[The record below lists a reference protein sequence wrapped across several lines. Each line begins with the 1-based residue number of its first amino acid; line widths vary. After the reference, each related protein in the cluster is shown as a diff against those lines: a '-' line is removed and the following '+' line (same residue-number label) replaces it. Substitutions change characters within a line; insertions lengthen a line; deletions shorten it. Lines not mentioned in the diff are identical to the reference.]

1 MKVLA
6 IIPARGGSKGVPDK
20 NIRLLRGKPLI
31 TYTISAA
38 LQSQLLSKVIVSTDS
53 EKIAEIATRWGADV
67 PFIRPD
73 ELAQDNTPTLPVLQ
87 HALQFLAK
95 HNEYFDAVCLLQPTS
110 PFRPS
115 GFIDDAIRT
124 FTIKDTDALV
134 SVLPVPDE
142 YNPHWAFISD
152 NNGLLSIATGEKQII
167 PRRQDLPKAYF
178 RDGALYLTKTNV
190 LLKKNSIY
198 GDSLS
203 YIVSDPRHYVN
214 IDTPQDWDKAER
226 LAPILCAE

>member
-1 MKVLA
+1 MNILA

-20 NIRLLRGKPLI
+20 NIRLLQGKPLI
-31 TYTISAA
+31 AYTISAA
-38 LQSQLLSKVIVSTDS
+38 LQAQLLSKVIVSTDS
-53 EKIAEIATRWGADV
+53 ENIAETAKNWGADV

-87 HALQFLAK
+87 HALHFFANQ
-95 HNEYFDAVCLLQPTS
+95 NEYYDAVCLLQPTS

-124 FTIKDTDALV
+124 FKIKDTDALV

-142 YNPHWAFISD
+142 YNPHWVFFPD
-152 NNGLLSIATGEKQII
+152 HKGLLTIATGEKQII
-167 PRRQDLPKAYF
+167 PRRQDLPKAYI

-203 YIVSDPRHYVN
+203 YIVSDSNYYVN
-214 IDTPQDWDKAER
+214 IDTLNDWNHAEV
-226 LAPILCAE
+226 LAKSLCAE